1 MIKEQF
7 IGRNPSHFRVNP
19 LVKSFIISEAFLWS
33 AWNFIAPIFAIY
45 VANRVAGG
53 NINIAASAFS
63 TYLIARVIFELIS
76 SKYFS
81 KSSDNKKLKVTI
93 IGIIFISI
101 GYFGFAFSKTV
112 LPVFI
117 FYALSGAGFGIAS
130 PLKNSLFSTH
140 LDKDKEP
147 FEWSIYD
154 TVIFIGMALSTALG
168 GFIASIYGFTFL
180 FILAATVNLLSSFPY
195 ILFVRK

>member
-1 MIKEQF
+1 MIKQQF
-7 IGRNPSHFRVNP
+7 IGKNPSHFQVNP

-33 AWNFIAPIFAIY
+33 SWNFVIPIFAIF
-45 VANRVAGG
+45 VANKVAGG
-53 NINIAASAFS
+53 NINIAATGFS
-63 TYLIARVIFELIS
+63 TYYISRIIFELVS

-81 KSSDNKKLKVTI
+81 KSTDNKKLKVTI
-93 IGIIFISI
+93 LGIAFISI
-101 GYFGFAFSKTV
+101 AYFGFAFTKTV
-112 LPVFI
+112 VPIFI
-117 FYALSGAGFGIAS
+117 FYILAGTGLGIAS

-154 TVIFIGMALSTALG
+154 TVIFMGMAMATALG
-168 GFIASIYGFTFL
+168 GFIASTYGFSVL
-180 FILAATVNLLSSFPY
+180 FILAAIVNLLAAFPY